1 MSIIKAIFRG
11 IIGLVFGLLCA
22 LLLAP
27 AFAAFANAEDGGW
40 TSSIFGLVVLIGLL
54 MGVFA
59 PSIRRAFGRGCL
71 ALGACLFALPLSVLL
86 LSGRSAGELMAAT
99 EGASAGEQIGT
110 AVGAGIGSAL
120 MTGASAFVGLI
131 LGGIFLI
138 AGLVLTL
145 GGRREVTI
153 RGR

>member
-1 MSIIKAIFRG
+1 MGIIKGIFRA
-11 IIGLVFGLLCA
+11 IVGLVFGLLCA
-22 LLLAP
+22 FLLVP
-27 AFAAFANAEDGGW
+27 AFAAFADADNGGV
-40 TSSIFGLVVLIGLL
+40 TSSLFGIVVLIGLL
-54 MGVFA
+54 MGLLA

-86 LSGRSAGELMAAT
+86 LSGRSAGEMMAAT
-99 EGASAGEQIGT
+99 EGASATEQIGT

-153 RGR
+153 RG